1 MGMNRGEGG
10 IEGSL
15 VELKEQDES
24 RRHTLKINKKKE
36 KKNSGSKLFAQKI
49 SNITLFCERNL
60 KYIYCKYLQGE

>member
-1 MGMNRGEGG
+1 MGMNRGGRG

-15 VELKEQDES
+15 VELKEEDES
-24 RRHTLKINKKKE
+24 RRHTL
-36 KKNSGSKLFAQKI
+36 KNSGSKLFAQRN